1 MEEIKE
7 YLIQNCNK
15 VKINSQNILPGD
27 IFIALA
33 GKNTHGNEYILDAL
47 NNGAKY
53 IVTDKLLT
61 NKLISKNIL
70 VIDNTLNFLLN
81 LATYKR
87 SLFNGKIIGITG
99 SVGKASVKEN
109 LKYFLSSFCKVSVSI
124 KSYNNYIR

>member
-1 MEEIKE
+1 MVLFLLNYDQE
-7 YLIQNCNK
+7 
-15 VKINSQNILPGD
+15 INSQNILPGD

-33 GKNTHGNEYILDAL
+33 GKNAHGNEYILDAL

-70 VIDNTLNFLLN
+70 VVDNALNFLFN

-99 SVGKASVKEN
+99 SVGKTSVKEN
-109 LKYFLSSFCKVSVSI
+109 LKYFLYSF
-124 KSYNNYIR
+124 